1 MGEHNKKKNE
11 ELEKVKK
18 SNIRKYCKC
27 PEIATGGVYKKNLFL
42 KILQYSQ
49 EDTCIGVSF

>member
-11 ELEKVKK
+11 EMEKVKK

-42 KILQYSQ
+42 KILQYS
-49 EDTCIGVSF
+49 